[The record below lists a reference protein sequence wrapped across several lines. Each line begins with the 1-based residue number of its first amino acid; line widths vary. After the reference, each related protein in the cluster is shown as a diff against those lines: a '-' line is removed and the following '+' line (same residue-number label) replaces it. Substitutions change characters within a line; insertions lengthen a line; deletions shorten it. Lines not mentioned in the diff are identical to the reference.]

1 MTKFSLLT
9 DDYELQSFLNDIESA
24 IPTGLCYS
32 DFHFFMK
39 QLGEKQDTIRFWF
52 QYVTVDVMSYFSL
65 FIAIRYRNWYLRN
78 GSIKLLA
85 PIFFAFDRPIY
96 QSLIPRHIYD
106 VLCLPDSVHKHL
118 QQGSFSIRLSST
130 EWHGV
135 ARDECHEMKINKD
148 AKLAVTR
155 PSVHKM
161 EYLSNHLQFRA
172 TCVNNLIQQLFP
184 ERNKD
189 KKRFSYMP
197 TSKDKKATQNTKRML
212 DAICTHALFNNAE
225 ENKGLWNILL
235 QQKASSEQACDLLR
249 FREIG
254 QTHSFTVNY

>member
-1 MTKFSLLT
+1 
-9 DDYELQSFLNDIESA
+9 
-24 IPTGLCYS
+24 
-32 DFHFFMK
+32 MK

-52 QYVTVDVMSYFSL
+52 QYVTVDVMCYFSL
-65 FIAIRYRNWYLRN
+65 FIAIRYRNWHLRN

-85 PIFFAFDRPIY
+85 PIFFAFDRPVY
-96 QSLIPRHIYD
+96 QSLIPRHNYD

-135 ARDECHEMKINKD
+135 ALDECHEMKINKD

-172 TCVNNLIQQLFP
+172 ICVNNLIQPLFP

-189 KKRFSYMP
+189 KKKVF
-197 TSKDKKATQNTKRML
+197 L
-212 DAICTHALFNNAE
+212 HA
-225 ENKGLWNILL
+225 NKQG
-235 QQKASSEQACDLLR
+235 
-249 FREIG
+249 
-254 QTHSFTVNY
+254 